1 MAPEDVEPQMF
12 SGFPGQVVSRNKWI
26 PSNIQHKR
34 TYMKQRQTH
43 RHREE
48 LGGCQGGGREGR
60 TGKVGLADANCDV

>member
-26 PSNIQHKR
+26 LSNIQHKR

-48 LGGCQGGGREGR
+48 LGGCQGGGLGGKDWEGGISR
-60 TGKVGLADANCDV
+60 CQL